1 LQVYTRGVKT
11 YECLFICSY
20 LHYEEMILLA
30 DIHPEHAHIIEQTK
44 ANMPSEE
51 ILEKTA
57 EVFKVFGDKTRI
69 RILAALSEGEM
80 CVCCL
85 CDLLE
90 MSQSAVSHQLSVL
103 KSARLI
109 KSRREGKQMYY
120 SLDDAHIGA
129 ILCTGISHVEE
140 D

>member
-1 LQVYTRGVKT
+1 MFVHIFISSLRGDD
-11 YECLFICSY
+11 F
-20 LHYEEMILLA
+20 LA

-103 KSARLI
+103 KAARLI

>member
-1 LQVYTRGVKT
+1 
-11 YECLFICSY
+11 
-20 LHYEEMILLA
+20 MP
-30 DIHPEHAHIIEQTK
+30 DIHPEHSHIIEQTK

-57 EVFKVFGDKTRI
+57 EVFKLFGDKTRI
-69 RILAALSEGEM
+69 KILSALSEGEM
-80 CVCCL
+80 CVCCI
-85 CDLLE
+85 CDILG

>member
-1 LQVYTRGVKT
+1 MNT
-11 YECLFICSY
+11 CSY
-20 LHYEEMILLA
+20 VHTFEEGADKLA
-30 DIHPEHAHIIEQTK
+30 EIHPEHSHIIEQTK

-51 ILEKTA
+51 ILVKTA
-57 EVFKVFGDKTRI
+57 EFFKVVGDPTRI

-90 MSQSAVSHQLSVL
+90 MTQSAVSHQLSVL
-103 KSARLI
+103 KAARLI
-109 KSRREGKQMYY
+109 KNRREGKQIYY
-120 SLDDAHIGA
+120 SLDDAHVGA

-140 D
+140 G

>member
-1 LQVYTRGVKT
+1 MNG
-11 YECLFICSY
+11 CSY
-20 LHYEEMILLA
+20 VHILAKEEIFLT
-30 DIHPEHAHIIEQTK
+30 DIHPEHAHIIAQTK

-69 RILAALSEGEM
+69 RILSALSEGEM

-90 MSQSAVSHQLSVL
+90 MSQSAVSHQLAVL

-109 KSRREGKQMYY
+109 KSRREGKQIYY

-129 ILCTGISHVEE
+129 ILYTGISHVEE

>member
-1 LQVYTRGVKT
+1 MNN
-11 YECLFICSY
+11 CSCVQIKFSEV
-20 LHYEEMILLA
+20 LCLA

-51 ILEKTA
+51 VLEKTA

-80 CVCCL
+80 CVCCI
-85 CDLLE
+85 CDLLG

-103 KSARLI
+103 KAARLI
-109 KSRREGKQMYY
+109 KNRREGKQIYY

-129 ILCTGISHVEE
+129 ILYTGISHVEE
-140 D
+140 G

>member
-1 LQVYTRGVKT
+1 MNN
-11 YECLFICSY
+11 CSY
-20 LHYEEMILLA
+20 VHILEKGEFALP
-30 DIHPEHAHIIEQTK
+30 DIHPEHSHIIEQTK

-57 EVFKVFGDKTRI
+57 EVFKLFGDKTRI
-69 RILAALSEGEM
+69 RILSALSEGEM
-80 CVCCL
+80 CVCCI
-85 CDLLE
+85 CDILE

-140 D
+140 G

>member
-1 LQVYTRGVKT
+1 MKGAVRLP
-11 YECLFICSY
+11 
-20 LHYEEMILLA
+20 
-30 DIHPEHAHIIEQTK
+30 DIHPEHAHIIEQTR

-51 ILEKTA
+51 VLEKTA
-57 EVFKVFGDKTRI
+57 EVFKLFGDKTRI

-90 MSQSAVSHQLSVL
+90 MNQSAVSHQLSVL

>member
-1 LQVYTRGVKT
+1 M
-11 YECLFICSY
+11 FIFT
-20 LHYEEMILLA
+20 EGAVFLA

-44 ANMPSEE
+44 AGMPAEK

-57 EVFKVFGDKTRI
+57 EVFKLFGDKTRI

-90 MSQSAVSHQLSVL
+90 MNQSAVSHQLAVL

-109 KSRREGKQMYY
+109 KSRREGKQIYY

-140 D
+140 EK

>member
-1 LQVYTRGVKT
+1 MNG
-11 YECLFICSY
+11 CSY
-20 LHYEEMILLA
+20 VHTFTYGDDSLA
-30 DIHPEHAHIIEQTK
+30 EIHPEHAHIIKQTK
-44 ANMPSEE
+44 ANMPSDE

-103 KSARLI
+103 KAARLI

>member
-1 LQVYTRGVKT
+1 MNN
-11 YECLFICSY
+11 CSY
-20 LHYEEMILLA
+20 IHIFGGDDNLA

-57 EVFKVFGDKTRI
+57 EVFKVFGDKTII

-103 KSARLI
+103 KAARLI

>member
-1 LQVYTRGVKT
+1 MFQ
-11 YECLFICSY
+11 
-20 LHYEEMILLA
+20 LA

-103 KSARLI
+103 KAARLI
-109 KSRREGKQMYY
+109 KNRREGKQIYY

-140 D
+140 G

>member
-1 LQVYTRGVKT
+1 MA
-11 YECLFICSY
+11 E
-20 LHYEEMILLA
+20 
-30 DIHPEHAHIIEQTK
+30 IHPEHSHIIEQTK

-51 ILEKTA
+51 ILVKTA
-57 EVFKVFGDKTRI
+57 EFFKVVGDPTRI

-90 MSQSAVSHQLSVL
+90 MTHSAVSHQLSVL
-103 KSARLI
+103 KAARLI
-109 KSRREGKQMYY
+109 KNRREGKQIYY
-120 SLDDAHIGA
+120 SLDDAHVGA

-140 D
+140 G

>member
-1 LQVYTRGVKT
+1 M
-11 YECLFICSY
+11 FI
-20 LHYEEMILLA
+20 LNKKGEKFLA

-69 RILAALSEGEM
+69 RILSALSEGEK
-80 CVCCL
+80 CVCCICEIL
-85 CDLLE
+85 G

>member
-1 LQVYTRGVKT
+1 M
-11 YECLFICSY
+11 FILS
-20 LHYEEMILLA
+20 ISGDDSLA
-30 DIHPEHAHIIEQTK
+30 EIHPEHAHIIEQTK
-44 ANMPSEE
+44 ANMPSGE

-103 KSARLI
+103 KAARLI

>member
-1 LQVYTRGVKT
+1 MN
-11 YECLFICSY
+11 ICSCVQINFSEV
-20 LHYEEMILLA
+20 LCLA

-51 ILEKTA
+51 VLERTA

-80 CVCCL
+80 CVCCI
-85 CDLLE
+85 CDLLG

-103 KSARLI
+103 KAARLI
-109 KSRREGKQMYY
+109 KNRREGKQIYY

-129 ILCTGISHVEE
+129 ILYTGISHVEE
-140 D
+140 G

>member
-1 LQVYTRGVKT
+1 MFIT
-11 YECLFICSY
+11 YKNGGDF
-20 LHYEEMILLA
+20 LA
-30 DIHPEHAHIIEQTK
+30 DIHPEHAHIIEQAKT
-44 ANMPSEE
+44 NMPSED

-80 CVCCL
+80 CVCCI
-85 CDLLE
+85 CDLLG
-90 MSQSAVSHQLSVL
+90 MQQSAVSHQLAVL
-103 KSARLI
+103 KAARLI
-109 KSRREGKQMYY
+109 KSRREGKQIYY
-120 SLDDAHIGA
+120 SLDDAHVGA

>member
-1 LQVYTRGVKT
+1 M
-11 YECLFICSY
+11 FISNKKG
-20 LHYEEMILLA
+20 EFFLA

-69 RILAALSEGEM
+69 RILSALSEGEM
-80 CVCCL
+80 CVCCICEIL
-85 CDLLE
+85 G

-109 KSRREGKQMYY
+109 KSRREGKQMYN

>member
-1 LQVYTRGVKT
+1 M
-11 YECLFICSY
+11 FI
-20 LHYEEMILLA
+20 LNNFGDDFLA
-30 DIHPEHAHIIEQTK
+30 DIHPEHSHIIEQTK
-44 ANMPSEE
+44 ANMPSEDV
-51 ILEKTA
+51 LEKTA

-85 CDLLE
+85 CDLLG
-90 MSQSAVSHQLSVL
+90 MSQSAVSHQLATL
-103 KSARLI
+103 KAARLI
-109 KSRREGKQMYY
+109 KSRREGKQIYY
-120 SLDDAHIGA
+120 SLDDAHVGA

>member
-1 LQVYTRGVKT
+1 MFIFSLFGDD
-11 YECLFICSY
+11 CLA
-20 LHYEEMILLA
+20 E
-30 DIHPEHAHIIEQTK
+30 IHPEHAHIIEQTK

-103 KSARLI
+103 KAARLI

-129 ILCTGISHVEE
+129 ILYTGISHVEE

>member
-1 LQVYTRGVKT
+1 MFILNKKGV
-11 YECLFICSY
+11 FF
-20 LHYEEMILLA
+20 LA

-69 RILAALSEGEM
+69 RILSALSEGEM
-80 CVCCL
+80 CVCCICEIL
-85 CDLLE
+85 G